1 MRHHRGGADE
11 IFSHGAMIARRSNR
25 RSLTTRPN
33 PCRQRRSER
42 ERESHTG
49 VFSLSRR
56 EQRDKEMGCRVT
68 NGPDLGSS
76 QNRWRFVKVWTFPH
90 TDGPAA
96 ALIMGQGKSQ
106 AHSSS
111 NT

>member
-42 ERESHTG
+42 ER
-49 VFSLSRR
+49 
-56 EQRDKEMGCRVT
+56 
-68 NGPDLGSS
+68 
-76 QNRWRFVKVWTFPH
+76 
-90 TDGPAA
+90 
-96 ALIMGQGKSQ
+96 
-106 AHSSS
+106 
-111 NT
+111 